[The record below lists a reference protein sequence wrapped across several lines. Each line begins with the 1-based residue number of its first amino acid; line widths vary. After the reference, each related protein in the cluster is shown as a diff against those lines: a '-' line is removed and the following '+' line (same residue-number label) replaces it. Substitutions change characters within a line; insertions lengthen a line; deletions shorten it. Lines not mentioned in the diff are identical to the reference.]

1 LVSKVKSMDKKI
13 LLAHGSGGTLSQRLI
28 EAHFLPSLLNP
39 ILELLDDGAILDF
52 DGLRLCMSTDTYV
65 VDPIFFPGGDIG
77 KLAVCGTI
85 NDLCMCGGKPLYLS
99 IAVIIEEGFSMADLD
114 RIITSMADTAKAAG
128 VHVVTGDTKV
138 VPNGKGDKIFINST
152 GIGHVLYS
160 GHISGTNARTGDIII
175 LSGTI
180 GDHGM
185 AVMSQREGL
194 RFSGEIMSDV
204 AHLNEMVR
212 DILDVSANIHCMR
225 DPTRGG
231 IASVLNEIADKSKKR
246 FLIDEETIPVRPQVR
261 GACEILGIDPM
272 YVANEGKMLAIV
284 APEDAK
290 KVLDTIRSHPLGKE
304 AAIIGKVCE
313 DSDGEVILN
322 TLIGGKRILDR
333 PTGEI
338 LPRIC

>member
-1 LVSKVKSMDKKI
+1 MDEKI

-28 EAHFLPSLLNP
+28 EAHFLPSLQNP
-39 ILELLDDGAILDF
+39 ILNLLDDGAILDF
-52 DGLRLCMSTDTYV
+52 NGLRLCMSTDTYV

-114 RIITSMADTAKAAG
+114 RIIASIANTANAAE
-128 VHVVTGDTKV
+128 VHVITGDTKV
-138 VPNGKGDKIFINST
+138 VPHGKGDKIFINST
-152 GIGHVLYS
+152 GIGHVVYS
-160 GHISGTNARTGDIII
+160 GTISGTNARTGDIII

-204 AHLNEMVR
+204 AHLNEMVGG
-212 DILDVSANIHCMR
+212 ILDISSNIHCMR

-231 IASVLNEIADKSKKR
+231 IASVLNEIANKSKKR

-284 APEDAK
+284 APEDAE
-290 KVLDTIRSHPLGKE
+290 KVLDKIRSHTLGKE
-304 AAIIGKVCE
+304 AAIIGKVGE

>member
-1 LVSKVKSMDKKI
+1 MDEKI

-28 EAHFLPSLLNP
+28 EAHFLPSLQNP
-39 ILELLDDGAILDF
+39 ILNLLDDGAILNFED
-52 DGLRLCMSTDTYV
+52 LHLCMSTDTYV

-114 RIITSMADTAKAAG
+114 RIIASVANTAKAAR

-152 GIGHVLYS
+152 GIGHVVYP
-160 GHISGTNARTGDIII
+160 GTISGTNARNGDIII

-194 RFSGEIMSDV
+194 RFSGEIFSDV
-204 AHLNEMVR
+204 AHLDEMVS
-212 DILDVSANIHCMR
+212 DILDASPNIHCMR

-284 APEDAK
+284 APEDAE

-304 AAIIGKVCE
+304 AAIIGRVGE